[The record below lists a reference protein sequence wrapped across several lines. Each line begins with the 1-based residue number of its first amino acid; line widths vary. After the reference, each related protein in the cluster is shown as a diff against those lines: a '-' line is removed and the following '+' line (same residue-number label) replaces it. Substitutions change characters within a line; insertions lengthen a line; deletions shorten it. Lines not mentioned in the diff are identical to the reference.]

1 MNIVCIGSG
10 NVATHFA
17 IALKAIG
24 ADIVQVWSHDNK
36 NAEILAALTKATPI
50 SNWDDLDR
58 SADCYLIAVKD
69 DAIASVA
76 AHLTDVKGVVVHTS
90 GATPMS
96 VLANVKN
103 GYGVIYPLQTFS
115 KSKAVDMTL
124 VPLCIEADQE
134 NTLEK
139 IRVIAQLLSPN
150 VSVVSSAQR
159 VILHLAAVIACN
171 FSNHLY
177 QLSSELLEQHNLKFD
192 LLKPLIL
199 ETAEKVQSTK
209 PAEAQTGPASRNDQ
223 KTIEKHLDLLKGTP
237 GLQNIYETL
246 SNSIKKTHL

>member
-24 ADIVQVWSHDNK
+24 ADIVQVWSHDGK
-36 NAEILAALTKATPI
+36 NAEILAALTKAEPI

-69 DAIASVA
+69 DAIAGVA
-76 AHLTDVKGVVVHTS
+76 AHLTDVKGVVIHTS

-96 VLANVKN
+96 VLSEVKS

-115 KSKAVDMTL
+115 KSKAVDMTQ
-124 VPLCIEADQE
+124 VPLCIEADQPL
-134 NTLEK
+134 TLEK
-139 IRVIAQLLSPN
+139 IQVIAQLLSPK
-150 VSVVSSAQR
+150 VSVITSQQR
-159 VILHLAAVIACN
+159 SILHLAAVFACN

-177 QLSSELLEQHNLKFD
+177 QLSSGLLEQYNLNFD

-199 ETAEKVQSTK
+199 ETAEKVQSNA
-209 PAEAQTGPASRNDQ
+209 PAEAQTGPASRGDQ
-223 KTIEKHLDLLKGTP
+223 KTI
-237 GLQNIYETL
+237 
-246 SNSIKKTHL
+246 KKTSGFAER